1 MEALILKLKLRYFG
15 QLMQRAESLENTL
28 PDAGKGCWQ
37 EEKGVTEDEMVGWH
51 PWLNGHEFEQTPG
64 DGEGQGTLMCC
75 SPWDFKEADT
85 TEQLKSNNRVTFL
98 PFSPS
103 FQSRCHIIPKF

>member
-1 MEALILKLKLRYFG
+1 
-15 QLMQRAESLENTL
+15 MQRAESLENTL

-85 TEQLKSNNRVTFL
+85 TEQLKSNNKVTFL

-103 FQSRCHIIPKF
+103 FQSRYHIIPKF